1 MLSWEAWMDIHS
13 LRKEGHS
20 IKAIARLTGRSR
32 NTVRRVL
39 RQKAPTPFK
48 KPIRD
53 SLLDEFKDYVV
64 KRCQECA
71 LSSVRLLAEIKPM
84 GYSGSLATLRRFT
97 HTLQAAQRA
106 QSKLTVRYETP
117 PGAQAQADWS
127 YCGRF
132 PDQLGKLISV
142 YAFVMVLSFSRLL
155 YIEFTSSMKLPVL
168 LQCHKSAFAYYGGWP
183 RSILYDNMKQVRLS
197 QQQLH
202 PLFLDFANHYGF
214 TPKTH
219 RPYRPRTKGKVERIV
234 DYVKDN
240 FLNGRCFAGFDDLN
254 AQGLHWLNH
263 TANVRL
269 HATTKARPVDL
280 FAKEELSS
288 VTSISPYILAPQVQR
303 QAAWDATVRF
313 DRSRYSI
320 PPEHAGKPVFVEAF
334 DQRIVIRTGELII
347 AEHQRAA
354 RPHSSIV
361 QPEHLAA
368 LWELSLKQA
377 APPAPSWQLSF
388 SEEVAVTPL
397 AAYEQTARAEV
408 TR

>member
-1 MLSWEAWMDIHS
+1 MLSWEAWMDIQQ

-20 IKAIARLTGRSR
+20 INAITRLTGRSR

-39 RQKAPTPFK
+39 RQKSPVPFQKPT
-48 KPIRD
+48 RH
-53 SLLDEFKDYVV
+53 SRLDEFKPYLEQ
-64 KRCQECA
+64 RYQECA
-71 LSSVRLLAEIKPM
+71 LSSVRLLEEIRGL
-84 GYSGSLATLRRFT
+84 GYTGSLATLYRFT
-97 HTLQAAQRA
+97 HTLRRQQRSLA
-106 QSKLTVRYETP
+106 RLTVRYETP
-117 PGAQAQADWS
+117 PGEQAQADWS

-142 YAFVMVLSFSRLL
+142 YAFVMVLSFSRML
-155 YIEFTSSMKLPVL
+155 YLEFTRSMKLPLL
-168 LQCHKSAFAYYGGWP
+168 LQCHKNAFAYFGGWP
-183 RSILYDNMKQVRLS
+183 RCILYDNMKQVRLS

-240 FLNGRCFAGFDDLN
+240 FLNGRSFAGFDELN

-280 FAKEELSS
+280 FAKEELNRVS
-288 VTSISPYILAPQVQR
+288 SISPYILAQPVQR

-320 PPEHAGKPVFVEAF
+320 PPEHAGQPVLVEAF
-334 DQRIVIRTGELII
+334 DQRIIIRTGQLVI

-354 RPHSSIV
+354 RPDSSIV

-368 LWELSLKQA
+368 LWQLSLKQP
-377 APPAPSWQLSF
+377 APPAPCWQLSF
-388 SEEVAVTPL
+388 SDEVAVTPL
-397 AAYEQTARAEV
+397 AAYEQTERAEV
-408 TR
+408 AR